1 MATNASIGYGSKY
14 SIKDKGSTFTDLGEV
29 VNIEGGSDD
38 TDRSDV
44 THRQSPNRRRE
55 FIGGLIEGGEITVE
69 LNFAPNDSTHQLL
82 VAEQTAGTPSEHKV
96 TFPDGVTLT
105 VEAIVTSVSWNAP
118 VDEIGRASCREG

>member
-1 MATNASIGYGSKY
+1 MINVTNM
-14 SIKDKGSTFTDLGEV
+14 
-29 VNIEGGSDD
+29 
-38 TDRSDV
+38 
-44 THRQSPNRRRE
+44 QSPNRRRE

-118 VDEIGRASCREG
+118 VDDKMSLSFTRSEEHTSEPQSRGHLVCRLLLEKKNIQMAALDVKQQ